1 MKEFSFTFTE
11 DEVIDYYTYLLSSS
25 TSNRLK
31 QFFFVF
37 SVPLLLLLTYL
48 FFKINNTILNIV
60 FITAAVVWIMILA
73 PRFWKSY
80 TRINIGK
87 NFLKKNNITKFE
99 EVKVQVSDGY
109 MIVNGKKY
117 EINDK
122 VKIVKTP
129 FISIFFFPGQPVAI
143 PNRFL
148 KK

>member
-1 MKEFSFTFTE
+1 MKEFSFKFTE

-31 QFFFVF
+31 QLFFMF

-48 FFKINNTILNIV
+48 FFKINNIILNIV
-60 FITAAVVWIMILA
+60 FIIAAVVWIMILA

-99 EVKVQVSDGY
+99 EVKVKVSDDY
-109 MIVNGKKY
+109 MLVNGKKY
-117 EINDK
+117 EMNNQI
-122 VKIVKTP
+122 KIVKTP
-129 FISIFFFPGQPVAI
+129 LISIFFFPGQPVAI

-148 KK
+148 K

>member
-1 MKEFSFTFTE
+1 MKEFSFKFTE
-11 DEVIDYYTYLLSSS
+11 DEVIDYYTYILSSS

-31 QFFFVF
+31 QFFFMF

-48 FFKINNTILNIV
+48 FFKINNIILNIV
-60 FITAAVVWIMILA
+60 FIIAAVVWIMILA

-99 EVKVQVSDGY
+99 EVKVKVSDDY
-109 MIVNGKKY
+109 MLVNGKKY
-117 EINDK
+117 EMNNQI
-122 VKIVKTP
+122 KIVKTP
-129 FISIFFFPGQPVAI
+129 LISIFFFPGQPVAI

-148 KK
+148 K

>member
-1 MKEFSFTFTE
+1 MKEFSFKFTE

-31 QFFFVF
+31 QFFFMF

-48 FFKINNTILNIV
+48 FFKINNIILNIV
-60 FITAAVVWIMILA
+60 FIIAAVVWIMILA

-99 EVKVQVSDGY
+99 EVKVKVSDDY
-109 MIVNGKKY
+109 MLVNGKKY
-117 EINDK
+117 EMNNQI
-122 VKIVKTP
+122 KIVKTP
-129 FISIFFFPGQPVAI
+129 LISIFFFPGQPVAI

-148 KK
+148 K